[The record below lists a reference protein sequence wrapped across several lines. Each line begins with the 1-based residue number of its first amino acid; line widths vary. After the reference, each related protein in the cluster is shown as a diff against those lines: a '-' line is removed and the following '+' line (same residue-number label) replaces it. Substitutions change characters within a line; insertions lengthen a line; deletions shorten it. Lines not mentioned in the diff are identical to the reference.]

1 MDFMANE
8 KSKTEH
14 AITIKEVARLAG
26 VSSATISRYL
36 NGKMNRM
43 SKETADK
50 IEKIIQD
57 TGFVANATARQLST
71 RNSQLVAVVAADI
84 DDYFSTEFFKGASS
98 VLEQNG
104 LTAILFDSNSD
115 KQRELTN
122 LKIINHQVFDG
133 LIIQPLINQ
142 YGELRSLIRKG
153 LRTIILDRDLHTDD
167 WTTVKTNNYGI
178 SQQTAAY
185 FRQQQFDDC
194 VVVSEAIV
202 GTSTREDRL
211 AGIRAIFPNA
221 SLIEIDNSRPFIK
234 ENEKKALAMIAKN
247 RAAKHKTLFFF
258 LKERLLLA
266 FFPTFMHHDL
276 LSAPDI
282 AITAFSDTAIVKR
295 LLPDSKLIK
304 QDPFL
309 MGATAAEILADRIKN
324 QRTPNISSNR
334 IVIPAKLQ

>member
-1 MDFMANE
+1 M
-8 KSKTEH
+8 
-14 AITIKEVARLAG
+14 AG
-26 VSSATISRYL
+26 VSSATISRFI

-43 SKETADK
+43 SKETAAK
-50 IEKIIQD
+50 IADIIDQ
-57 TGFVANATARQLST
+57 TGFVVNATARQLST
-71 RNSQLVAVVAADI
+71 HNSQLVAVVAADI

-98 VLEQNG
+98 VLEQNQ

-115 KQRELTN
+115 KKRELTN

-133 LIIQPLINQ
+133 LIIQPLINEQ
-142 YGELRSLIRKG
+142 SELRQEIRQG
-153 LRTIILDRDLHTDD
+153 LKTIIVDRDLHTQD
-167 WTTVKTNNYGI
+167 WTMVTTNNYSI

-194 VVVSEAIV
+194 IVISEAV
-202 GTSTREDRL
+202 TGTSTREDRS
-211 AGIRAIFPNA
+211 AGIRTVFPNA

-234 ENEKKALAMIAKN
+234 ENEKKALAMIEKN
-247 RAAKHKTLFFF
+247 RAAKRKTLFFF

-309 MGATAAEILADRIKN
+309 MGATAAEILADRINN
-324 QRTPNISSNR
+324 QQTPNISSNQ